1 MPPFRGYLV
10 LAAWLA
16 FCLPG
21 PAAGE
26 PAQPT
31 DRYGD
36 PLPEGALARLGTVR
50 FRHGPATQAVAFS
63 PDGRVLASAAGGGGV
78 ILWDAAT
85 GRPLHRLRYPES
97 AGSLAFSPDG
107 RMLFVSG
114 SLGLIDVATGTEVRR
129 LKGARASCDCVA
141 FSPDGRTVAAGE
153 WTPTSRVLLWDAVTG
168 KELHQ
173 LNGHGAGVLSV
184 AFSPDG
190 KVLASGSS
198 DQTVRLWDVAT
209 GKERRQLVLHGDVV
223 DAVAFSPNGTA
234 LAAAEWSSGMIRLWD
249 VRTGTE
255 RRRLK
260 GHEGGTHSLAFSP
273 DGKLLASGGNDGMIR
288 LGEPGTGK
296 EVRSWQATPVF
307 SARSLAFTPD
317 RKMLASAGHES
328 AIDLWDVATG
338 KAVRPVVGHAGWVDL
353 LQFAPDGRS
362 LTSRGREGKVLVWD
376 PATATERRR
385 LFGQPMPGDHWPR
398 GGVPLP
404 AALSPDG
411 KVLAFATWTGK
422 GQKVDPTVYLRD
434 TTTGEELNSL
444 KPGNVVR
451 SLAFSADGKLLVL
464 GGDNGPISLWDVA
477 TGKLLRQL
485 KQLPG
490 TVQPVALSP
499 DARLLAF
506 GENGRMVGLL
516 DVATGKELRRW
527 DLKEGRLP
535 SALLFSPDGKL
546 LASSDDGPT
555 AHVWDVAT
563 GNEVRRF
570 GKGATM
576 ALSFSPDGKI
586 LAAAETWYGSPA
598 GDEAANRDGIRL
610 WELVSGQE
618 VRRID
623 GCQNGVWSL
632 AFDPGGR
639 TLASGG
645 GDSTILLWDLT
656 GRMKDGRLAPSRLTA
671 EDLNRL
677 WADLSGE
684 ALKAYPAMWTLV
696 AAPRLAVPFL
706 KERLGPV
713 PAADP
718 ARVARLITDLD
729 SDRFDVREQAFKE
742 LEQLGDLAGPAL
754 RKAREGRPSPEV
766 RRHLDSLAEK
776 LPGPVTAPER
786 LRGLRAVAVLEH
798 LGTPEAR
805 VLLERLATGAP
816 EARLTQEARASLA
829 RLARRPAALP

>member
-1 MPPFRGYLV
+1 MPILRGYLV
-10 LAAWLA
+10 LAVWLA

-26 PAQPT
+26 PAEST

-36 PLPEGALARLGTVR
+36 PLPDGALARLGTVR
-50 FRHGPATQAVAFS
+50 FRHGPVTAAVAYS
-63 PDGRVLASAAGGGGV
+63 PDGRILASAAGGGGV
-78 ILWDAAT
+78 TLWDAAT

-107 RMLFVSG
+107 RMLFASG
-114 SLGLIDVATGTEVRR
+114 SLSLIDVGTGTEVRR
-129 LKGARASCDCVA
+129 FKGARASCDCVA
-141 FSPDGRTVAAGE
+141 FSPEGRTVAAGE
-153 WTPTSRVLLWDAVTG
+153 WMPASRVLLWDAATG
-168 KELHQ
+168 AELHQ
-173 LNGHGAGVLSV
+173 LNGHGAEVLSV

-190 KVLASGSS
+190 KALASGSS

-209 GKERRQLVLHGDVV
+209 GKERRRLELHGDVV
-223 DAVAFSPNGTA
+223 DAVTFSPDGTA
-234 LAAAEWSSGMIRLWD
+234 LAAADWSSGVIRLWD
-249 VRTGTE
+249 VKTGTE
-255 RRRLK
+255 RRWLK
-260 GHEGGTHSLAFSP
+260 GHEGGAHSLAFSP
-273 DGKLLASGGNDGMIR
+273 DGKLLASGGRDGMIR
-288 LGEPGTGK
+288 LWEPGTGK
-296 EVRSWQATPVF
+296 EVRRWPATLLH

-317 RKMLASAGHES
+317 GQTLASAGGGS

-338 KAVRPVVGHAGWVDL
+338 KAIRPVVGHAGWVDL
-353 LQFAPDGRS
+353 LQFAPDGKL
-362 LTSRGREGKVLVWD
+362 LTSRGRDGKVLIWD

-398 GGVPLP
+398 RGVPLP
-404 AALSPDG
+404 AAVSPDG
-411 KVLAFATWTGK
+411 NVLAFATWTRA

-434 TTTGEELNSL
+434 TTTGEELNAL
-444 KPGNVVR
+444 KPGNMVR
-451 SLAFSADGKLLVL
+451 SLAFSADGKRLVL

-477 TGKLLRQL
+477 ADKLLRHL
-485 KQLPG
+485 KQLQG
-490 TVQPVALSP
+490 TVRPVALSP

-516 DVATGKELRRW
+516 ETATGKELRRW

-570 GKGATM
+570 GKGATI

-586 LAAAETWYGSPA
+586 LAAAEVVSGSPA
-598 GDEAANRDGIRL
+598 GDETADQDGIRL

-618 VRRID
+618 VCRIE

-656 GRMKDGRLAPSRLTA
+656 GRIKDGRLPPSRPTVD
-671 EDLNRL
+671 DLDRL
-677 WADLSGE
+677 WADLGGP
-684 ALKAYPAMWTLV
+684 APKAYPAIWTLV

-713 PAADP
+713 TAADP
-718 ARVARLITDLD
+718 ARVARLIADLD
-729 SDRFDVREQAFKE
+729 SDRFDVREKAFKE

-766 RRHLDSLAEK
+766 RRHLDALRDK

-786 LRGLRAVAVLEH
+786 LRGLRAVAVLEQ

-805 VLLERLATGAP
+805 GLLERLATGAP
-816 EARLTQEARASLA
+816 EARLTQEARASLE